1 MTSHSNTLQHTL
13 STKYGARDEINVRA
27 DGRNNGECN
36 HSPLSVSSV
45 SACDAAAEKQILR
58 RTKRRLIKQQGF
70 LLYSCNFSLFF
81 FIFLSVFLPSLTTG
95 RIKSCYG
102 NKRGKN
108 RRRKP
113 CHPHRDGGTLTFSC
127 RTERKRKME
136 GGRETE
142 GRGR

>member
-45 SACDAAAEKQILR
+45 SAGDAAAEKQILR

-81 FIFLSVFLPSLTTG
+81 FIFLSVFLPSLTRDGSKVATATNG
-95 RIKSCYG
+95 ES
-102 NKRGKN
+102 